1 MTINQAFYIYTLY
14 TLKKLIYST
23 KVSSTPSAVTRLR
36 FAHHGKKEVPLMKT
50 RLLSALTLLALLG
63 AAPGFA
69 FESSCVDCHGNV
81 ETMKAMVP
89 KPVVHAEEGE
99 G

>member
-1 MTINQAFYIYTLY
+1 
-14 TLKKLIYST
+14 
-23 KVSSTPSAVTRLR
+23 
-36 FAHHGKKEVPLMKT
+36 MKT